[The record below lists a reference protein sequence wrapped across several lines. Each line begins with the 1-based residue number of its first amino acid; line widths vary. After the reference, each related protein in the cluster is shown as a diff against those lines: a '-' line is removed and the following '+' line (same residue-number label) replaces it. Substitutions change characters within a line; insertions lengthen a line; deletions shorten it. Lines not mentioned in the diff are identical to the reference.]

1 MKNEYKA
8 VIIGLAFSTL
18 LASIVLMIMKYYRE
32 SNWTAIS
39 ILAFVLVCMTLY
51 CTSKIAKF
59 NAFSKKVFS
68 YILYGTVVGLGYIIT
83 ISYFDINI
91 DDDSAR
97 YMLSALIQSE
107 AAILAI
113 VVSLS
118 LIVIQQAASSYSVRI
133 VDAFKNKNSGLW
145 RLTGIYLFAI
155 TYGLAVL
162 MLIETTDSAGNELDF
177 DKHIKIAYYMG
188 VVAFFSLIPY
198 METTLDLLKPST
210 VINMLSSDITMQNVL
225 SAIKDKKDGNDENDP
240 IQPIIDIMR
249 SSLMK
254 YDYETLKDGLKGIS
268 NRTNLLLQ
276 EKFKDED
283 KEDLLSHVIHHL
295 SRFGRLAANRG
306 DDDSTFQV
314 INHMTEIGF
323 TATKQELK
331 DATFD
336 AIEAITILGIEAAH
350 NNLRITV
357 TKTRNILKAFDTEL
371 INHGLDGATSPIKEC
386 IEDIDEAL
394 IQSKNKLA

>member
-59 NAFSKKVFS
+59 NSFSKKVFS
-68 YILYGTVVGLGYIIT
+68 YILYGTAIGLGYIIT
-83 ISYFDINI
+83 ISYFDTNI

-162 MLIETTDSAGNELDF
+162 MLIETTDLAGNKLDF
-177 DKHIKIAYYMG
+177 EKHIKIAYYVG

-225 SAIKDKKDGNDENDP
+225 SAIKDKNDGNDENDP
-240 IQPIIDIMR
+240 IRPIIDIMR

-254 YDYETLKDGLKGIS
+254 YDYETWKDGLKAIS
-268 NRTNLLLQ
+268 SRTNQLLV
-276 EKFKDED
+276 EKSKDED
-283 KEDLLSHVIHHL
+283 KEKLLSHIFPHL
-295 SRFGRLAANRG
+295 TRFGKLAANRK
-306 DDDSTFQV
+306 DEESTFQV
-314 INHMTEIGF
+314 ISH
-323 TATKQELK
+323 LK
-331 DATFD
+331 DIGIIAAEQKLKHATFNVVD
-336 AIEAITILGIEAAH
+336 AITVLGVEAAH
-350 NNLRITV
+350 NDLRFTAIY
-357 TKTRNILKAFDTEL
+357 TKDVLLILEIETKKY
-371 INHGLDGATSPIKEC
+371 GLGNEVPPIKGC
-386 IEDIDEAL
+386 IQNIMEAL
-394 IQSKNKLA
+394 NPIKK